1 MARLVDPARGE
12 EDLKLAPLV
21 MPSSFDEFI
30 GQEAVKRRLTYV
42 LTGARK
48 RGEMPEHILFLGGP
62 GLGKS
67 TLAKLVAKDIGAD
80 FKDFLASGITAKNLP
95 IILTLGGTKPRI
107 IFLDELHDLKRSL
120 EADVRVAMEE
130 RRVWTGSR
138 WQPLGA
144 FTLLAATYTHF
155 NLPQAFLDRFSIAL
169 NLEPYS
175 VEELTTI
182 ILQASGKLGFS
193 LSEEVAKTIAMRSRN
208 TARIA
213 VRLVKRIRDFNGDN
227 LSLERVK
234 EAFNVLGID
243 IYGLDDFDRQY
254 LRMLCEATQ
263 RGIAI
268 GLNNAATI
276 LGVPATFLSNTIE
289 PYLIR
294 SGLMERLP
302 QGRKATDKG
311 LEWYAMMEGG
321 KSWKDSL

>member
-42 LTGARK
+42 LTGARR

-138 WQPLGA
+138 WQDLGA

-155 NLPQAFLDRFSIAL
+155 NLPQAFLDRFSISL
-169 NLEPYS
+169 HLEPYT
-175 VEELTTI
+175 VDELVAI
-182 ILQASGKLGFS
+182 ILQAGRKLGFS
-193 LSEEVAKTIAMRSRN
+193 LSEEVARAIAMRSRN

-213 VRLVKRIRDFNGDN
+213 VRLTKRIRDFNGD
-227 LSLERVK
+227 LSLKQVE
-234 EAFNVLGID
+234 EAFDILGID

-254 LRMLCEATQ
+254 LKLLCEATQ

-302 QGRKATDKG
+302 QGRKATHKG
-311 LEWYAMMEGG
+311 LEWYDMKGG
-321 KSWKDSL
+321 KS